1 MNLLNRLTVKN
12 LKLNKKRTTVT
23 ITGIILATAL
33 ICGVATLVSS
43 YLESTKEFIK
53 KTQGDYH
60 YEFINVP
67 IKEAFNIP
75 NNENIESSYNT
86 HTYDYTQVSEDV
98 FVQLVE
104 VSNIEKMGI
113 QIEEG
118 RLPQGE
124 REIAVTEN
132 NYSEKIGDKITLNLS
147 DKGIIEYTIVGIV
160 NITDDSLNKQNNS
173 KGKEYFTA
181 LAQIKSLDKDA
192 KVNVYVKFKNLNERI
207 DTAAEILGI
216 DKTTLNALETNNRAK
231 TEKNLFENE
240 TNKYVI
246 SGNIRLIQIE
256 SGDYIDSTLEMVFA
270 ISAIIMV
277 IVIFTSVFC
286 IKNSFEISITEKVK
300 QYGMLSSL
308 GATSKQIKK
317 NVLYEAFRLGIIG
330 IPLGVL
336 FGTLV
341 IFIVLKIVEK
351 ISGSSLSG
359 MNFIFSTNLLVII
372 LSIILSIITIYLSAR
387 KASKKASKISPIEAI
402 RSNEDI
408 KINPKKLKTPKFI
421 KGIFG
426 IGGDI
431 AYKNL
436 KRNKKKFRTAIVSI
450 VMCITVFIAMN
461 TFINDIYKAK
471 TATTESKSYTIL
483 VDGDDFKF
491 LQTMAK
497 ELNLDRYS
505 ITRRNFVYNE
515 TLEDHKS
522 AEAKQSTDVNLKGAP
537 SVSVISLGNEE
548 YERYIEKLG
557 LKYEDVKDKGI
568 LYDSYTETIETEE
581 RTRHRVIRMYDY
593 KEGDVITSKLNSPEI
608 NVNVDFSIE
617 IAKVTD
623 IEPLGLDQSGTRA
636 TIIISDEMM
645 DKIGDMSPFGYSLC
659 IDTENDKV
667 VEEKINDNYMNSGH
681 IRNVSNYAD
690 VIREEQ
696 ATSLTTSIFLYGFVI
711 ATALIGITNIF
722 NTITTSMELRQKE
735 FAHLKAIGMTRKEF
749 NKMISLESLF
759 YILKSLI
766 IAIPLGL
773 ILSYIIHIAFKIN
786 LEMPYEF
793 PIIGILISIIVASL
807 LIIAIMRYSLRK
819 INKQNIIETMRREN
833 I

>member
-1 MNLLNRLTVKN
+1 MNLLNRLTIKN

-23 ITGIILATAL
+23 IIGIMLATAL

-98 FVQLVE
+98 FVQLIE
-104 VSNIEKMGI
+104 VNNFEKMGI

-118 RLPQGE
+118 RLPQKE
-124 REIAVTEN
+124 KEIVVTIN
-132 NYSEKIGDKITLNLS
+132 NYKEKIGDKITLNLS
-147 DKGIIEYTIVGIV
+147 DKGVVEYTIVGIV
-160 NITDDSLNKQNNS
+160 NITDDSITEQSNS
-173 KGKEYFTA
+173 VGKEYFTA
-181 LAQIKSLDKDA
+181 LTQIRNIEQDA
-192 KVNVYVKFKNLNERI
+192 KVNVYVKFKNLNERVN
-207 DTAAEILGI
+207 TTAEILGI
-216 DKTTLNALETNNRAK
+216 DETTLNALETNNRAK
-231 TEKNLFENE
+231 TEKNLFKNE
-240 TNKYVI
+240 TNKYDLK
-246 SGNIRLIQIE
+246 GNVKLIQIE
-256 SGDYIDSTLEMVFA
+256 SGDYIDSTLEMVFV
-270 ISAIIMV
+270 ISAIIMI

-330 IPLGVL
+330 IPLGIIL
-336 FGTLV
+336 GTLV

-351 ISGSSLSG
+351 ISGSDLLG

-372 LSIILSIITIYLSAR
+372 LSILLSAITIYLSAR
-387 KASKKASKISPIEAI
+387 KAAKKTSKISPIEAI

-421 KGIFG
+421 KGMFG

-436 KRNKKKFRTAIVSI
+436 KRNKKKFRTAIISI
-450 VMCITVFIAMN
+450 VMCVTVFIAMN

-471 TATTESKSYTIL
+471 TANTESKNYTVLIY
-483 VDGDDFKF
+483 GDDYEF

-505 ITRRNFVYNE
+505 IIRTNFVYNE

-522 AEAKQSTDVNLKGAP
+522 EEAKQSTDVNLK
-537 SVSVISLGNEE
+537 STMVSIISLGNEE

-568 LYDSYTETIETEE
+568 LYDNYIETIETEE
-581 RTRHRVIRMYDY
+581 KTKHRVIRIYDY

-608 NVNVDFSIE
+608 NVNVDFNVE

-623 IEPLGLDQSGTRA
+623 IKPLGFDANGTYA

-645 DKIGDMSPFGYSLC
+645 NMIGDMSPWGYSLC
-659 IDTENDKV
+659 INTENDKEI
-667 VEEKINDNYMNSGH
+667 EEEINDNYMNSGH
-681 IRNVSNYAD
+681 ISNVSNYAD
-690 VIREEQ
+690 EIREEQ
-696 ATSLTTSIFLYGFVI
+696 AISLAISIFLYGFVI

-749 NKMISLESLF
+749 NRMISLESLF

-773 ILSYIIHIAFKIN
+773 ILSYIIHLAFEIN

-793 PIIGILISIIVASL
+793 PIIGIVISIILASI
-807 LIIAIMRYSLRK
+807 LIIVIMRYSLRK

>member
-23 ITGIILATAL
+23 IIGIILATAL

-216 DKTTLNALETNNRAK
+216 DKTTLNTLETNNRAK

-240 TNKYVI
+240 TNKYAI
-246 SGNIRLIQIE
+246 RGNARLIQIE

-277 IVIFTSVFC
+277 IVILTSVFC

-300 QYGMLSSL
+300 QYGMISSL

-351 ISGSSLSG
+351 ISGSNLLG
-359 MNFIFSTNLLVII
+359 MNLIFSTNLLVIT

-450 VMCITVFIAMN
+450 VMCVTVFIAMN
-461 TFINDIYKAK
+461 TFINDVYKAK
-471 TATTESKSYTIL
+471 TATTEIKNYTIL
-483 VDGDDFKF
+483 VYGDDYEF

-505 ITRRNFVYNE
+505 IIRTNFVYNE

-522 AEAKQSTDVNLKGAP
+522 EEAKQSTDVNLKGTP
-537 SVSVISLGNEE
+537 IVSVISLGNEE
-548 YERYIEKLG
+548 YERYIEQFG

-581 RTRHRVIRMYDY
+581 RTRHRVIRILDY

-608 NVNVDFSIE
+608 NVDFSVE

-623 IEPLGLDQSGTRA
+623 IKPLGLDSLGENA

-645 DKIGDMSPFGYSLC
+645 DKIGDASPFGRSLC
-659 IDTENDKV
+659 IDTENDKEI
-667 VEEKINDNYMNSGH
+667 EEKINDNYMNSGH
-681 IRNVSNYAD
+681 ISNVTNYANE
-690 VIREEQ
+690 IREEQ
-696 ATSLTTSIFLYGFVI
+696 AISLTISIFLYGFVI

-773 ILSYIIHIAFKIN
+773 ILSYIIHLAFEIN

-807 LIIAIMRYSLRK
+807 LIISIMRCSLRK
-819 INKQNIIETMRREN
+819 IKKQNIIETMRREN

>member
-23 ITGIILATAL
+23 IIGIILATAL

-118 RLPQGE
+118 RLPQSE

-147 DKGIIEYTIVGIV
+147 DKSIIEYTIVGIV

-548 YERYIEKLG
+548 YERYIEKFG

-581 RTRHRVIRMYDY
+581 RTRHRVIRIYDY

-608 NVNVDFSIE
+608 NVNVDFCIE

-645 DKIGDMSPFGYSLC
+645 DKIGDMSPLSYSLC

-766 IAIPLGL
+766 ISIPLGL
-773 ILSYIIHIAFKIN
+773 ILSYIIHIAFEIN

>member
-23 ITGIILATAL
+23 IIGIILATAL

-581 RTRHRVIRMYDY
+581 RTRHRVIRIYDY

-766 IAIPLGL
+766 ISIPLGL
-773 ILSYIIHIAFKIN
+773 ILSYIIHIAFEIN

-793 PIIGILISIIVASL
+793 PIIGILISIIVASV

>member
-23 ITGIILATAL
+23 IIGIILATAL

-216 DKTTLNALETNNRAK
+216 DKTTLNTLETNNRAK

-505 ITRRNFVYNE
+505 IIRINFVYNE

-581 RTRHRVIRMYDY
+581 RTRHRVIRIYDY

-773 ILSYIIHIAFKIN
+773 ILSYIIHIAFEIN

>member
-23 ITGIILATAL
+23 IIGIILATAL

-86 HTYDYTQVSEDV
+86 HTYDYTQVSDDV

-216 DKTTLNALETNNRAK
+216 DKTTLNTLETNNRAK

-240 TNKYVI
+240 TNKYAI
-246 SGNIRLIQIE
+246 RGNARLIQIE

-277 IVIFTSVFC
+277 IVILTSVFC

-300 QYGMLSSL
+300 QYGMISSL

-351 ISGSSLSG
+351 ISGSNLLG
-359 MNFIFSTNLLVII
+359 MNLIFSTNLLVIT

-408 KINPKKLKTPKFI
+408 KINPKKLKSPKFI

-450 VMCITVFIAMN
+450 VMCVTVFIAMN
-461 TFINDIYKAK
+461 TFINDVYKAK
-471 TATTESKSYTIL
+471 TATTEIKNYTIL
-483 VDGDDFKF
+483 VYGDDYEF

-505 ITRRNFVYNE
+505 IIRTNFVYNE

-522 AEAKQSTDVNLKGAP
+522 EEAKQSTDVNLKGTP
-537 SVSVISLGNEE
+537 IVSVISLGNEE
-548 YERYIEKLG
+548 YERYIEQFG

-581 RTRHRVIRMYDY
+581 RTRHRVIRILDY

-608 NVNVDFSIE
+608 NVDFSVE

-623 IEPLGLDQSGTRA
+623 IKPLGLDSLGENA

-645 DKIGDMSPFGYSLC
+645 DKIGDASPFGRSLC
-659 IDTENDKV
+659 IDTENDKEI
-667 VEEKINDNYMNSGH
+667 EEKINDNYMNSGH
-681 IRNVSNYAD
+681 ISNVTNYANE
-690 VIREEQ
+690 IREEQ
-696 ATSLTTSIFLYGFVI
+696 AISLTISIFLYGFVI

-773 ILSYIIHIAFKIN
+773 ILSYIIHLAFEIN

-807 LIIAIMRYSLRK
+807 LIISIMRYSLRK
-819 INKQNIIETMRREN
+819 IKKQNIIETMRREN

>member
-23 ITGIILATAL
+23 IIGIILATAL

-86 HTYDYTQVSEDV
+86 HTYDYTQVSDDV
-98 FVQLVE
+98 FVQLAQLT
-104 VSNIEKMGI
+104 NIEKMGI

-216 DKTTLNALETNNRAK
+216 DKTTLNTLETNNRAK

-240 TNKYVI
+240 TNKYAI
-246 SGNIRLIQIE
+246 RGNARLIQIE

-277 IVIFTSVFC
+277 IVILTSVFC

-300 QYGMLSSL
+300 QYGMISSL

-351 ISGSSLSG
+351 ISGSNLLG
-359 MNFIFSTNLLVII
+359 MNLIFSTNLLVIT

-408 KINPKKLKTPKFI
+408 KINPKKLKSPKFI

-450 VMCITVFIAMN
+450 VMCVTVFIAMN
-461 TFINDIYKAK
+461 TFINDVYKAK
-471 TATTESKSYTIL
+471 TATTEIKNYTIL
-483 VDGDDFKF
+483 VYGDDYEF

-505 ITRRNFVYNE
+505 IIRTNFVYNE

-522 AEAKQSTDVNLKGAP
+522 EEAKQSTDVNLKGTP
-537 SVSVISLGNEE
+537 IVSVISLGNEE
-548 YERYIEKLG
+548 YERYIEQFG

-581 RTRHRVIRMYDY
+581 RTRHRVIRILDY

-608 NVNVDFSIE
+608 NVDFSVE

-623 IEPLGLDQSGTRA
+623 IKPLGLDSLGENA

-645 DKIGDMSPFGYSLC
+645 DKIGDASPFGRSLC
-659 IDTENDKV
+659 IDTENDKEI
-667 VEEKINDNYMNSGH
+667 EEKINDNYMNSGH
-681 IRNVSNYAD
+681 ISNVTNYANE
-690 VIREEQ
+690 IREEQ
-696 ATSLTTSIFLYGFVI
+696 AISLTISIFLYGFVI

-773 ILSYIIHIAFKIN
+773 ILSYIIHLAFEIN

-807 LIIAIMRYSLRK
+807 LIISIMRYSLRK
-819 INKQNIIETMRREN
+819 IKKQNIIETMRREN

>member
-1 MNLLNRLTVKN
+1 M
-12 LKLNKKRTTVT
+12 
-23 ITGIILATAL
+23 LATAL

-98 FVQLVE
+98 FVQLIE
-104 VSNIEKMGI
+104 VNNFEKMGI

-118 RLPQGE
+118 RLPQKE
-124 REIAVTEN
+124 KEIVVTIN
-132 NYSEKIGDKITLNLS
+132 NYKEKIGDKITLNLS
-147 DKGIIEYTIVGIV
+147 DKGVVEYTIVGIV
-160 NITDDSLNKQNNS
+160 NITDDSITEQSNS
-173 KGKEYFTA
+173 VGKEYFTA
-181 LAQIKSLDKDA
+181 LTQIRNIEQDA
-192 KVNVYVKFKNLNERI
+192 KVNVYVKFKNLNERVN
-207 DTAAEILGI
+207 TTAEILGI
-216 DKTTLNALETNNRAK
+216 DETTLNALETNNRAK
-231 TEKNLFENE
+231 TEKNLFKNE
-240 TNKYVI
+240 TNKYDLK
-246 SGNIRLIQIE
+246 GNVKLIQIE
-256 SGDYIDSTLEMVFA
+256 SGDYIDSTLEMVFV
-270 ISAIIMV
+270 ISAIIMI

-317 NVLYEAFRLGIIG
+317 NVLYEVFRLGIIG
-330 IPLGVL
+330 IPLGIIL
-336 FGTLV
+336 GTLV

-351 ISGSSLSG
+351 ISGSDLLG

-372 LSIILSIITIYLSAR
+372 LSILLSAITIYLSAR
-387 KASKKASKISPIEAI
+387 KAAKKTSKISPIEAI

-421 KGIFG
+421 KGMFG

-436 KRNKKKFRTAIVSI
+436 KRNKKKFRTAIISI
-450 VMCITVFIAMN
+450 VMCVTVFIAMN

-471 TATTESKSYTIL
+471 TANTESKNYTVLIY
-483 VDGDDFKF
+483 GDDYEF

-505 ITRRNFVYNE
+505 IIRTNFVYNE

-522 AEAKQSTDVNLKGAP
+522 EEAKQSTDVNLK
-537 SVSVISLGNEE
+537 STMVSIISLGNEE
-548 YERYIEKLG
+548 YERYIE
-557 LKYEDVKDKGI
+557 
-568 LYDSYTETIETEE
+568 TIETEE
-581 RTRHRVIRMYDY
+581 KTKHRVIRIYDY

-608 NVNVDFSIE
+608 NVNVDFSVE

-623 IEPLGLDQSGTRA
+623 IKPLGFDTIGTYA

-645 DKIGDMSPFGYSLC
+645 NMIGDMSPWGYSLC
-659 IDTENDKV
+659 INTENDKEI
-667 VEEKINDNYMNSGH
+667 EEEINDNYMNSGH
-681 IRNVSNYAD
+681 ISNVSNYAD
-690 VIREEQ
+690 EIREEQ
-696 ATSLTTSIFLYGFVI
+696 AISLAISIFLYGFVI

-749 NKMISLESLF
+749 NRMISLESLF

-773 ILSYIIHIAFKIN
+773 ILSYIIHLAFEIN

-793 PIIGILISIIVASL
+793 PIIGIVISIILASI
-807 LIIAIMRYSLRK
+807 LIIVIMTYSLRK

>member
-23 ITGIILATAL
+23 IIGIILATAL

-372 LSIILSIITIYLSAR
+372 LSIMLSIITIYLSAR
-387 KASKKASKISPIEAI
+387 KASRKASKISPIEAI

-421 KGIFG
+421 KGILG

-471 TATTESKSYTIL
+471 TATIESKNYTI
-483 VDGDDFKF
+483 VIDGDDFKF

-505 ITRRNFVYNE
+505 IIRINFVYNE

-581 RTRHRVIRMYDY
+581 RTRHRVIRIYDY

-645 DKIGDMSPFGYSLC
+645 DKIGDMSPLSYSLC

-766 IAIPLGL
+766 ISIPLGL
-773 ILSYIIHIAFKIN
+773 ILSYIIHLAFEIN

>member
-23 ITGIILATAL
+23 IIGIILATAL

-216 DKTTLNALETNNRAK
+216 DKTTLNTLETNNRAK

-421 KGIFG
+421 KGILG

-471 TATTESKSYTIL
+471 TATIESKNYTI
-483 VDGDDFKF
+483 VIDGDDFKF

-505 ITRRNFVYNE
+505 IIRINFVYNE

-581 RTRHRVIRMYDY
+581 RTRHRVIRIYDY

-773 ILSYIIHIAFKIN
+773 ILSYIIHIAFEIN

>member
-23 ITGIILATAL
+23 IIGIILATAL

-160 NITDDSLNKQNNS
+160 NITDDSLNKKNNS

-207 DTAAEILGI
+207 DTASEILGI

-351 ISGSSLSG
+351 ISGSSLLG

-471 TATTESKSYTIL
+471 TATIESKNYTI
-483 VDGDDFKF
+483 VIDGDDFKF

-505 ITRRNFVYNE
+505 IIRINFVYNE

-581 RTRHRVIRMYDY
+581 RTRHRVIRIYDY

-645 DKIGDMSPFGYSLC
+645 DKIGDMSPLSYSLC

-766 IAIPLGL
+766 ISIPLGL
-773 ILSYIIHIAFKIN
+773 ILSYIIHLAFEIN

>member
-23 ITGIILATAL
+23 IIGIILATAL

-581 RTRHRVIRMYDY
+581 RTRHRVIRIYDY

-608 NVNVDFSIE
+608 NVNVDFNVE

-623 IEPLGLDQSGTRA
+623 IKPLGLDQSGTRA

-645 DKIGDMSPFGYSLC
+645 DKIGDMSPLSYSLC

-766 IAIPLGL
+766 ISIPLGL
-773 ILSYIIHIAFKIN
+773 ILSYIIHIAFEIN